1 MYKALYNNPS
11 ERAFITYS
19 WVYWDNGF
27 THSELLSLEQMCTNS
42 TEDAKTIGTENL
54 DEVRKIRRS
63 KIKFYDRTDSSAW
76 IFDKFNSII
85 SVLNDRY
92 YNFDLNGYNTFQ
104 YTEYE
109 GSDQGTYDWH
119 IDLIHDTNNDKDLTR
134 KLSCVLMLNEQDK
147 DFVGG
152 NFEICHG
159 NNSMPSALP
168 MPKGRLI
175 AFPSYIAHRVTPVTS
190 GKRKTIV
197 IWVTGPKF
205 R

>member
-1 MYKALYNNPS
+1 MYKSLYNNPS
-11 ERAFITYS
+11 ERAFTTYS

-27 THSELLSLEQMCTNS
+27 TDSELLTLEQMCTSS

-54 DEVRKIRRS
+54 DDVRKIRRS
-63 KIKFYDRTDSSAW
+63 KVKFYDRTDSNGW
-76 IFDKFNSII
+76 VFDKFNSIL

-92 YNFDLNGYNTFQ
+92 YNFDLNGYDTFQ
-104 YTEYE
+104 FTEYE

-119 IDLIHDTNNDKDLTR
+119 IDLIHDTVNEKDLTR

-147 DFVGG
+147 DFTGG

-159 NNSMPSALP
+159 NNNLPSVLP